1 MPELGARV
9 AAALARRAER
19 GLLRDRDERLLDGA
33 PGPRVSVRGR
43 SLWNFA
49 SNGYLGLSTHP
60 RVVAALQEEAAQSG
74 SSATASRLV
83 GGNLRAVAELEGAL
97 ARLKGKEA
105 ALVFSSGYAANQG
118 VLGALGLALEDAA
131 LEDASLGDA
140 ALKDVSSVAPA
151 PCFVSDALNHASL
164 IDGCRLS
171 GAQVL
176 IYPHGDARAAAALL
190 ARARSEGR
198 RALLLTESRFSM
210 DGDVAPLAELA
221 AACREHGAALV
232 VDEAHATGIDGA
244 GRGLVHA
251 LGLTE
256 QVDVLVGTLGKA
268 LGAHGA
274 FVAASRPLVR
284 WIENS
289 ARSFVYSTGL
299 PAPLAAAASAAL
311 GVLDDE
317 RLHERLQGR
326 VQAMRA
332 LLAERGLDDAVAPGA
347 SGPILP
353 VLVGSPERAL
363 ALSELLLEQGVLG
376 VAIRPPTVPEGS
388 ARVRLSLRADHP
400 AEALR
405 DLADALLQA
414 RRRGLIP
421 ASSQRAA

>member
-43 SLWNFA
+43 ELWNFA
-49 SNGYLGLSTHP
+49 SNSYLGLSTHP
-60 RVVAALQEEAAQSG
+60 RVLAALQEEAARTG

-105 ALVFSSGYAANQG
+105 ALVFSSGYAANVG
-118 VLGALGLALEDAA
+118 VLGALGIALEDAA
-131 LEDASLGDA
+131 LEDAALEDA
-140 ALKDVSSVAPA
+140 ASTALA

-171 GAQVL
+171 GAQVHV
-176 IYPHGDARAAAALL
+176 YPHGDARAAASLL
-190 ARARSEGR
+190 ERARAEGR
-198 RALLLTESRFSM
+198 RVLLLTESRFSM

-221 AACREHGAALV
+221 AACRATGAALV
-232 VDEAHATGIDGA
+232 VDEAHATGVDGE

-256 QVDVLVGTLGKA
+256 QVDVVVGTLGKA

-274 FVAASRPLVR
+274 FVAASSEVVR
-284 WIENS
+284 WLENS

-311 GVLDDE
+311 RILDEE
-317 RLHERLQGR
+317 RTHERLQDTIG
-326 VQAMRA
+326 AMRA
-332 LLAERGLDDAVAPGA
+332 LLAERALEDTVAPAA

-363 ALSELLLEQGVLG
+363 ALSELLLDHGALG

-400 AEALR
+400 PEALR
-405 DLADALLQA
+405 ALADALLQA

-421 ASSQRAA
+421 GAAARAA

>member
-43 SLWNFA
+43 ELWNFA
-49 SNGYLGLSTHP
+49 SNSYLGLSTHP
-60 RVVAALQEEAAQSG
+60 RVLAALQEEAARTG

-105 ALVFSSGYAANQG
+105 ALVFSSGYAANVG
-118 VLGALGLALEDAA
+118 VLGALGIALEDAA
-131 LEDASLGDA
+131 LEDAAST
-140 ALKDVSSVAPA
+140 ALA

-171 GAQVL
+171 GAQVHV
-176 IYPHGDARAAAALL
+176 YPHGDARAAASLL
-190 ARARSEGR
+190 ERARAEGR
-198 RALLLTESRFSM
+198 RVLLLTESRFSM

-221 AACREHGAALV
+221 AACRATGAALV
-232 VDEAHATGIDGA
+232 VDEAHATGVDGE

-256 QVDVLVGTLGKA
+256 QVDVVVGTLGKA

-274 FVAASRPLVR
+274 FVAASSEVVR
-284 WIENS
+284 WLENS

-311 GVLDDE
+311 RILDEE
-317 RLHERLQGR
+317 RTHERLQDTIG
-326 VQAMRA
+326 AMRA
-332 LLAERGLDDAVAPGA
+332 LLAERALEDTVAPAA

-363 ALSELLLEQGVLG
+363 ALSELLLDHGALG

-400 AEALR
+400 PEALR
-405 DLADALLQA
+405 ALADALLQA

-421 ASSQRAA
+421 GAAARAA

>member
-60 RVVAALQEEAAQSG
+60 RVLASLQEEAARSG

-118 VLGALGLALEDAA
+118 VLGALGAALDAA
-131 LEDASLGDA
+131 LED
-140 ALKDVSSVAPA
+140 VSSAAPA

-176 IYPHGDARAAAALL
+176 VYPHGDARAAAALL

-256 QVDVLVGTLGKA
+256 QVDVMVGTLGKA

-311 GVLDDE
+311 RVLDDE

-326 VQAMRA
+326 AQAMRA

-363 ALSELLLEQGVLG
+363 ALSELLLEEGVLG